1 MKIQFFILVYALSLS
16 LFFCQEQENV
26 NIEKVLNN
34 QLENGASA
42 ENEVTDIPTGYIF
55 TEEDVNVESTVI
67 RKILDNNGYK
77 ANQDDFNDKITKIF
91 GTKQINP
98 FYINTLEGK
107 CNINT
112 KLNHDIFDFPSAQI
126 YVIPNKQI
134 IFPILLLPQLIDYQK
149 DYPKTALV
157 EDKINKSFVKDDYKV
172 NLKLWRDVKDLS
184 KQRRFNQQL
193 LIARN
198 KYLFNDDPS
207 QFVWL
212 TNNDKDFME
221 SLVTTFG
228 YTENKKLLNWVM
240 ENNYNKAEE
249 FIKNYVFVKNC
260 QGDLEIR
267 KDILKYIADNT
278 NENENTYY
286 KALESFGYHTSD
298 NKFFNKNEKT
308 KIIAYIANILSPLFY
323 KYTKLEGKA
332 LWNPGTMLYNLSISD
347 KNLIPEIE
355 KNNYYKLPNLKQAI
369 DNLDEEAP
377 PLPAN

>member
-1 MKIQFFILVYALSLS
+1 
-16 LFFCQEQENV
+16 
-26 NIEKVLNN
+26 
-34 QLENGASA
+34 
-42 ENEVTDIPTGYIF
+42 
-55 TEEDVNVESTVI
+55 
-67 RKILDNNGYK
+67 
-77 ANQDDFNDKITKIF
+77 
-91 GTKQINP
+91 
-98 FYINTLEGK
+98 
-107 CNINT
+107 
-112 KLNHDIFDFPSAQI
+112 
-126 YVIPNKQI
+126 
-134 IFPILLLPQLIDYQK
+134 
-149 DYPKTALV
+149 
-157 EDKINKSFVKDDYKV
+157 
-172 NLKLWRDVKDLS
+172 
-184 KQRRFNQQL
+184 
-193 LIARN
+193 
-198 KYLFNDDPS
+198 
-207 QFVWL
+207 
-212 TNNDKDFME
+212 ME

-267 KDILKYIADNT
+267 KDILKYIVDNT